1 MSIKTDCKQVFSLE
15 LIEFDI
21 LGFVA
26 KSGEILRKNIHLA
39 SLSPKQTIRKI
50 ERLEFNGFL
59 NVTNSEPYRNME
71 GKNIKTY
78 GLTLKG
84 LFASFAKTN
93 LQDNYLVIN
102 YLSHI
107 KDNEIKES
115 FFNYIK
121 SNIHLFFLT
130 NKNMGITLERMKN
143 IELWIE
149 DYDNLEKFLKK
160 DIERVTQLKEKR
172 YTAEKIILSSI
183 IPFENKLE
191 YLLTA
196 NYDIWY
202 DVIDLLSKEK
212 SKRKIINQLEKKN
225 KISSNKEFLSIGKD
239 QFTNETKN
247 KKIMYAMWKDFKK
260 LNSIKN

>member
-50 ERLEFNGFL
+50 ERLEVNGFL
-59 NVTNSEPYRNME
+59 NVTNSKIYRNMA

-107 KDNEIKES
+107 KDNKIKES
-115 FFNYIK
+115 IFNYIE
-121 SNIHLFFLT
+121 SDLHLFFLT
-130 NKNMGITLERMKN
+130 NKNMGITLERMTN
-143 IELWIE
+143 IELWVE

-160 DIERVTQLKEKR
+160 DIERVTRLTEKMD
-172 YTAEKIILSSI
+172 TAEKIILSSTI
-183 IPFENKLE
+183 SFEKKLE

-196 NYDIWY
+196 NYDGWY
-202 DVIDLLSKEK
+202 DVIDVLSKEK
-212 SKRKIINQLEKKN
+212 SERGIINQLEKKN
-225 KISSNKEFLSIGKD
+225 KISSDKEFLNIGKD
-239 QFTNETKN
+239 QFTNKTKN
-247 KKIMYAMWKDFKK
+247 KKIMYAMWKDFEK
-260 LNSIKN
+260 LNSVKN